1 MASSIL
7 HKYFK
12 KEDVNVM
19 FPKPN
24 PGITAKRVDMPTTPM
39 PAVSGGFTPIL
50 PPVINLKLEDASQP
64 GSSVL
69 VFPNPVEF
77 HIRYDKTHLTKA
89 AGKQLS
95 LGYWD
100 GTTWIRFTPAV
111 HNFHLGPWDAKKGRG
126 LLIVEIH
133 QWGDPPIAVGT

>member
-12 KEDVNVM
+12 KEHVNVR

-39 PAVSGGFTPIL
+39 PAVPGGFTPIL

-64 GSSVL
+64 GRSML
-69 VFPNPVEF
+69 VFANPVEF
-77 HIRYDKTHLTKA
+77 HIRYDNTHLKAA

-95 LGYWD
+95 LGYWE
-100 GTTWIRFTPAV
+100 GMWIRFTNV
-111 HNFHLGPWDAKKGRG
+111 KNRWDPKKGTG
-126 LLIVEIH
+126 LLIVKVDK
-133 QWGDPPIAVGT
+133 WGDPPIAVGT